1 MCNGQIPGKA
11 GRNSVC
17 EPMVGRTLDSM
28 RALLLLL
35 IPLLTGCA
43 HHRAPQVAPANFR
56 SPGIERCLQYWTA
69 SFSTHATNHFYV
81 CATEV
86 DRGDLVEALVY
97 WREGGRLL
105 DYCEA
110 PKGAEAQAW
119 RLRPKVDRNT
129 VLTDEQISGSNDL
142 VAHRVWV
149 RWMKQCITKGKQ
161 CVVTLEEATASYP
174 RSKHPSPATVASPAP
189 TGITAPH

>member
-1 MCNGQIPGKA
+1 MI
-11 GRNSVC
+11 
-17 EPMVGRTLDSM
+17 GRTLDSM

-35 IPLLTGCA
+35 PLLAGCA
-43 HHRAPQVAPANFR
+43 HHKAPQVAPVNFN

-69 SFSTHATNHFYV
+69 NFSTHATNHFSV

-105 DYCEA
+105 DYCEV

-119 RLRPKVDRNT
+119 RLRPKVDRT
-129 VLTDEQISGSNDL
+129 VVPGDEQISASNDL
-142 VAHRVWV
+142 VTHRVWIAWV
-149 RWMKQCITKGKQ
+149 RRCISSGKEY
-161 CVVTLEEATASYP
+161 VVPLTEATAAYP
-174 RSKHPSPATVASPAP
+174 RSNQPSSTTAASPAP
-189 TGITAPH
+189 TGSPASP

>member
-1 MCNGQIPGKA
+1 MI
-11 GRNSVC
+11 
-17 EPMVGRTLDSM
+17 GRTLDAM
-28 RALLLLL
+28 RALLLL

-43 HHRAPQVAPANFR
+43 HHPASQVASADFR

-69 SFSTHATNHFYV
+69 NFSQHATNHFYV

-105 DYCEA
+105 DYCEV

-119 RLRPKVDRNT
+119 RLRPKVDRT
-129 VLTDEQISGSNDL
+129 AVLTDERISANNDL
-142 VAHRVWV
+142 VAHRVWIGWV
-149 RWMKQCITKGKQ
+149 RRCITSGKEY
-161 CVVTLEEATASYP
+161 VMTLKEATASYP
-174 RSKHPSPATVASPAP
+174 KSRPSS
-189 TGITAPH
+189 